1 MTLVK
6 ILVDEKPFSKTLT
19 WCIRIMGVMFM
30 ASAVIFPRLS
40 GFQSSG
46 FDIFASGDFVLID
59 GKMLVPGILLIVLG
73 NLVMAG
79 FDMQKEMDEIL

>member
-1 MTLVK
+1 
-6 ILVDEKPFSKTLT
+6 
-19 WCIRIMGVMFM
+19 MF
-30 ASAVIFPRLS
+30 LC
-40 GFQSSG
+40 
-46 FDIFASGDFVLID
+46 GDFVLID